1 MWDPGFVTLINAT
14 FGDEDLRRMLLLAKT
29 KFEVIWGCWTSL
41 LDVLEDVAEVVGKTP
56 TGGGTAAD
64 IMAMMPMAGAGAM
77 DWGCGNPLGLRPVIV
92 MPMPTEKILAKSI
105 SNH

>member
-64 IMAMMPMAGAGAM
+64 IMAMMPIAGAGVG
-77 DWGCGNPLGLRPVIV
+77 GCAGPDIPLGLRLAMVI
-92 MPMPTEKILAKSI
+92 PKPT
-105 SNH
+105 